1 MDFSEIKEAIEYG
14 KDKVGTILVIIT
26 GLFVPGILTIYLF
39 WRDLFVEIDIL
50 KLLILAVS
58 ISIPSFMIVLFFSG
72 IWHTGNHDNN
82 YILEGLGINIIVF
95 GLAIYFKILCPEVIN
110 MKIFV
115 QIVCSGAV
123 LIDNAIHLLLKCIF
137 SEKRI
142 KAVVEKSLAKLK
154 KENPEKYEE
163 LIKKIKEK

>member
-39 WRDLFVEIDIL
+39 WRDLFVEI
-50 KLLILAVS
+50 
-58 ISIPSFMIVLFFSG
+58 SIPSFMIVLFFSG
-72 IWHTGNHDNN
+72 IWHTGDYDNN